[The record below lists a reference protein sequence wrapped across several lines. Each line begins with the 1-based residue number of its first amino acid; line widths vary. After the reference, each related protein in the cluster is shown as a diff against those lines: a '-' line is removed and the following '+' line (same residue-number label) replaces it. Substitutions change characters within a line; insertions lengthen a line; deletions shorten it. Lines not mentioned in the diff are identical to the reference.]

1 MSSRERL
8 EIVTQ
13 LSHEYGIN
21 LVDGFQ
27 LYEAIKINNKMRVQ
41 DRLDR
46 EQAIR
51 DISSRWGM
59 SIELARESYDL
70 AHPLQQ
76 GDYYE

>member
-27 LYEAIKINNKMRVQ
+27 LYEAIKINNKMRTQ
-41 DRLDR
+41 DKLDR
-46 EQAIR
+46 EQAVR
-51 DISSRWGM
+51 DISSRWNM
-59 SIELARESYDL
+59 SIELATESYDL
-70 AHPLQQ
+70 AHPFQK
-76 GDYYE
+76 GDYHE